1 MRTEVL
7 EYIQTLDIGGYNVS
21 NELPWSESGTEL
33 YVKNL
38 KKIYVD
44 IDQIQVDPQILTL
57 DGTNINNEITIVRI
71 FLANDAKQVPANY
84 SDIINELKTAKD
96 IEAAQGF
103 TRRECQIT
111 TDIQADR
118 LITTIELRFI
128 KLI

>member
-7 EYIQTLDIGGYNVS
+7 EYIQSLDIGGFNVS
-21 NELPWSESGTEL
+21 NELPWTESGTEL

-44 IDQIQVDPQILTL
+44 IDQIQVDPLILTF
-57 DGTNINNEITIVRI
+57 DRSNINNEITIIRI
-71 FLANDAKQVPANY
+71 FFANDAKQVPANY
-84 SDIINELKTAKD
+84 SDVVAELKTAKD

-103 TRRECQIT
+103 TRRECQVST
-111 TDIQADR
+111 ALQADR

-128 KLI
+128 KIT

>member
-1 MRTEVL
+1 MRQEVL
-7 EYIQTLDIGGYNVS
+7 EYIQSLDIGGFNVS

-57 DGTNINNEITIVRI
+57 DGTNINNEITIIRI

-84 SDIINELKTAKD
+84 SDVVNELKTAKD

-103 TRRECQIT
+103 NRREFQVS

-128 KLI
+128 KLT

>member
-7 EYIQTLDIGGYNVS
+7 EYIQSLDIGGFNVS

-57 DGTNINNEITIVRI
+57 DGRNINNEITIIRI
-71 FLANDAKQVPANY
+71 FFANDAKQVPANY
-84 SDIINELKTAKD
+84 SDVVAELKTAKD

-103 TRRECQIT
+103 TRRECQVQ

-128 KLI
+128 KLT

>member
-1 MRTEVL
+1 MRQEVL
-7 EYIQTLDIGGYNVS
+7 EYIQSLDIGGFNVS
-21 NELPWSESGTEL
+21 NELPWSESGIEL
-33 YVKNL
+33 YVKNM

-57 DGTNINNEITIVRI
+57 DGANINNEITIIRI
-71 FLANDAKQVPANY
+71 FFANDAKQVPANY
-84 SDIINELKTAKD
+84 SDVVNELKTAKD

-103 TRRECQIT
+103 NRREFQVS

-128 KLI
+128 KLT

>member
-7 EYIQTLDIGGYNVS
+7 EYIQSLDIGGFNVS
-21 NELPWSESGTEL
+21 NELPWTESGTEL

-57 DGTNINNEITIVRI
+57 DGRNINNEITIIRI
-71 FLANDAKQVPANY
+71 FFANDAKQVPANY
-84 SDIINELKTAKD
+84 SDVVAELKTAKD

-103 TRRECQIT
+103 TRRECQVQ

-128 KLI
+128 KIT

>member
-7 EYIQTLDIGGYNVS
+7 EYIQSLNIGGYNVS
-21 NELPWSESGTEL
+21 NELPWNESGTEL

-44 IDQIQVDPQILTL
+44 IDQVQVDPQILTL
-57 DGTNINNEITIVRI
+57 DGRNINNEITIIRI
-71 FLANDAKQVPANY
+71 FFANDAKQVPANY
-84 SDIINELKTAKD
+84 SDVVSELKTAKD

-103 TRRECQIT
+103 TRRECQVS

-118 LITTIELRFI
+118 LVTTIELRFI
-128 KLI
+128 KIT